1 MLELRQWLW
10 PNGREQVVGMR
21 CLSSDS
27 SRLGE
32 ESGILTGRWTQYAD
46 LGELPFG
53 AMWCVVPPGSHSE
66 EDCHPERELQV
77 VVNGSAVV
85 DSAGTKLDAPLGA
98 AILLDSYERHVVHN
112 RSADQPLVLLSI
124 YWMPE
129 GAAEPHDG

>member
-1 MLELRQWLW
+1 
-10 PNGREQVVGMR
+10 MR

-53 AMWCVVPPGSHSE
+53 AMWCVVPPGSRSD

-77 VVNGSAVV
+77 VVKGSAVV

-98 AILLDSYERHVVHN
+98 AVLLDSNERHVVHN
-112 RSADQPLVLLSI
+112 RSAEHPLVLLSI
-124 YWMPE
+124 YWMPDRATE
-129 GAAEPHDG
+129 SSDG